1 MCSLLD
7 TQAVLRWLT
16 LHCSM
21 PVNTTQRTFTE
32 FSFKIILNRLTGTG
46 DLLRLWGEK
55 KKNWNKKGGRK
66 KPIKSGI
73 RIIRDI
79 CFFFLL
85 AL

>member
-46 DLLRLWGEK
+46 DLLRLWGKKTEK
-55 KKNWNKKGGRK
+55 LEQKGRK
-66 KPIKSGI
+66 KKTHKNLELG
-73 RIIRDI
+73 
-79 CFFFLL
+79 
-85 AL
+85 